1 MHSDPLLKITLELLK
16 EQLQTSGIS
25 YSSNG
30 QSIDVGRVAGG
41 GSIEFFGGQL
51 KTGLFEN
58 ELSANERGAIRTA
71 ERLLAIFGKAR
82 RPDKDPRAIS
92 SRLLVKSLFEI
103 AVQLESRSRSLT
115 HYDKILQLN
124 ENILLAEDLAG
135 VLQVLMDTAREAL
148 NGTGSSLLLVDPRT
162 DELYFNVVSGER
174 EGDLKEIRIPP
185 GKGVAGS
192 VVKNA
197 KPELIRDMSSDP
209 RAFQDV
215 DVKLD
220 QKTRDLIAAPLIAR
234 ERVIGVV
241 EVVNS
246 QSTGGFTNED
256 LEFLNNIASHTS
268 LLIDN
273 AKNRDDLI
281 KSNHALDRKISEL
294 NAFNEVSRVLNSS
307 LDASEMH
314 RGLLR
319 TLLKLIRIGYGAILV
334 PDPTGR
340 RVVSEIRMHY
350 KDGVLDESTLPIVFE
365 NISDIMIWMKQNREP
380 FYLSHSQGGET
391 EGLVKRL
398 IQDNPECFSGDETSD
413 LWVPVFQNDNENI
426 AFIVALGDAAFRRKH
441 PSDDLMF
448 FKGIMGLAYSAVRNV
463 ESYANAIR
471 LQEREERIRRGFQ
484 RYVPERVVEDVL
496 TQEESPKPR
505 SQRISILFG
514 DIRNFTHHAENREP
528 GELLELLNEFF
539 EEMVEA
545 VTRHG
550 GIVDKFMGDSIMA
563 LFGVPDP
570 GENDAKGALAA
581 ARDMLDKLEILN
593 RRREETGRPSFQIG
607 VGVNTG
613 NAIVGNMGARR
624 RMDFTAVGD
633 TVNLASR
640 LEQLTKMYRVRVLFT
655 EDTLKAAG
663 DVLCREVDLIQV
675 RGRVAVTRV
684 FQLAA
689 TREEEAFIQKSS
701 EVWPEMLKAY
711 RMRNFWDCLQILIS
725 LKGDPLAD
733 LFRERC
739 EGFVKNPPP
748 DDWEG
753 HFHLDPATW
762 L

>member
-1 MHSDPLLKITLELLK
+1 MSDSSRYLTQHAFRSTPQNHS
-16 EQLQTSGIS
+16 G
-25 YSSNG
+25 
-30 QSIDVGRVAGG
+30 
-41 GSIEFFGGQL
+41 FGGEL
-51 KTGLFEN
+51 RTGLFEN
-58 ELSANERGAIRTA
+58 ELSANEKGAIRTA
-71 ERLLAIFGKAR
+71 ARLLEIFGQAR
-82 RPDKDPRAIS
+82 RPQTDPRAVS
-92 SRLLVKSLFEI
+92 SKLLVKNLFEI

-197 KPELIRDMSSDP
+197 KPELIRDMSTDP
-209 RAFQDV
+209 RAFQEV

-307 LDASEMH
+307 LDATEMH

-350 KDGVLDESTLPIVFE
+350 KDGVLDESTSPVVFE
-365 NISDIMIWMKQNREP
+365 NVADITIWMKQNREP

-398 IQDNPECFSGDETSD
+398 IQDNPEGFTPEETSD
-413 LWVPVFQNDNENI
+413 LWVPVFQNDNENL

-448 FKGIMGLAYSAVRNV
+448 FKGIMGLAYAAVRNV

-505 SQRISILFG
+505 NQRISLLFC

-528 GELLELLNEFF
+528 GDLLELLNEFF

-545 VTRHG
+545 VTRNG
-550 GIVDKFMGDSIMA
+550 GIVDKFMGDSVMA

-570 GENDAKGALAA
+570 GENDARGALAT
-581 ARDMLDKLEILN
+581 ARDMLDRLEILN
-593 RRREETGRPSFQIG
+593 RRREETGRPTFQIG

-613 NAIVGNMGARR
+613 NAIIGNMGARR

-640 LEQLTKMYRVRVLFT
+640 LEQLTKMYRVRVLFS
-655 EDTLKAAG
+655 EDTLKEAG
-663 DVLCREVDLIQV
+663 DALCREVDLIQV
-675 RGRVAVTRV
+675 RGRVAVTRIY
-684 FQLAA
+684 QLAA
-689 TREEEAFIQKSS
+689 TREEEAFIQNSN

-748 DDWEG
+748 EDWQG